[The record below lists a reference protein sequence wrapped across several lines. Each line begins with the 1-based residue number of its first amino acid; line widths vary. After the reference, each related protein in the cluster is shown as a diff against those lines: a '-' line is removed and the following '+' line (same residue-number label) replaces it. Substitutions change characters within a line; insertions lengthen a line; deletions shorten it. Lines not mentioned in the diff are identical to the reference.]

1 MSDPY
6 VYPGTDVLINKRNIR
21 DADILE
27 RFERVMSRRRA
38 REPLGEFPI
47 TYEGYKAIHKHIF
60 QDVYHWAGESRTVS
74 LARGS
79 TFFGPPDHV
88 DTEMKKRFD
97 LIQKENKL
105 KGLRK
110 AEFAKRAAE
119 HIGEINAIHPFRE
132 GNGRAQRH
140 FLKILARQASHKL
153 DLQRITPEAW
163 HQASVQGFHGKH
175 SAMEQVIR
183 KAIIEPPRLRS
194 RSRDEGRE
202 R

>member
-6 VYPGTDVLINKRNIR
+6 VYPGTDVLNNKRNIR
-21 DADILE
+21 EADKLE
-27 RFERVMSRRRA
+27 RFERIMSMKRMQ
-38 REPLGEFPI
+38 EPLPDI
-47 TYEGYKAIHKHIF
+47 PMTYEGYKAIHKHIF

-74 LARGS
+74 MAKGG

-88 DTEMKKRFD
+88 DTEMKKRFEM
-97 LIQKENKL
+97 IKKENKL
-105 KGLRK
+105 KGLRR

-132 GNGRAQRH
+132 GNGRAQRQ
-140 FLKILARQASHKL
+140 FLKILARQAGHKL
-153 DLQRITPEAW
+153 DLQRIAPETW
-163 HQASVQGFHGKH
+163 HQASVQGFQGKH
-175 SAMEQVIR
+175 DDMEKLIR
-183 KAIIEPPRLRS
+183 SAIIEPARV